1 MSDFLKHYEMK
12 ITALSPMHIGNGE
25 KIGKKEYIYLPWDN
39 TVIIPD
45 VRLLLGEIQKKHL
58 DRQYAEYMLK
68 NNRDE
73 LGNWLKKQG
82 FQRQEFKHFQKY
94 TLNAGDTLQEPGTQ
108 RDRRTREIL
117 SFIKDPYGMPYVP
130 GSSIK
135 GMLRTALLAY
145 EIMKDTSGYTSIK
158 RQIQSGASR
167 REKNRMIYLNRE
179 TQALETQSFHTLRK
193 NAEKPGDAVN
203 CNLSGLIV
211 SDSRPISL
219 ENLVL
224 SQKIDYTLDKKEKPL
239 PIFRE
244 AVIPG
249 TEIFFDVT
257 IDEKDCPYMMEQIL
271 EALNVF
277 QRNCYQFFYS
287 RFGRGTKQ
295 DGTIWLGGGCGF
307 LSKTILYEM
316 FGKDAVGIVDQIFQ
330 NTLGKNYDIHKHNK
344 DKALHLAPHVCKCTR
359 YQGELYDMGMGRI
372 EVVR

>member
-1 MSDFLKHYEMK
+1 MGDFLKHYKMK
-12 ITALSPMHIGNGE
+12 ITVLSPMYIGNGE

-58 DRQYAEYMLK
+58 DRQYADYMLR

-82 FQRQEFKHFQKY
+82 FQRQDYKRFQKY
-94 TLNAGDTLQEPGTQ
+94 TLDAGDTLQEPGVQ

-117 SFIKDPYGMPYVP
+117 SFIKDPYGMPFVP

-135 GMLRTALLAY
+135 GMIRTALLAY
-145 EIMKDTSGYTSIK
+145 EIMKAPSRYAGIK
-158 RQIQSGASR
+158 RKIQSSASL
-167 REKNRMIYLNRE
+167 REKNKMKYLNRE
-179 TQALETQSFHTLRK
+179 TQELETQAFHTRK
-193 NAEKPGDAVN
+193 KNVKNPGDAVN

-211 SDSRPISL
+211 SDSRPISPK
-219 ENLVL
+219 NLVL

-244 AVIPG
+244 ALIPG
-249 TEIFFDVT
+249 TEIYFDIT
-257 IDEKDCPYMMEQIL
+257 IDEEDCPYTLEQIL
-271 EALNVF
+271 EALDIF
-277 QRNCYQFFYS
+277 QRNCWQYFYS
-287 RFGRGTKQ
+287 RFGRGMKQ
-295 DGTIWLGGGCGF
+295 EGIVWLGGGCGF

-316 FGKDAVGIVDQIFQ
+316 FGKDAVSVVDQVFQ
-330 NTLGKNYDIHKHNK
+330 NTLGKNYGIHKHNR
-344 DKALHLAPHVCKCTR
+344 DKSLRIAPHVCKCTR